1 MSKRMTVGLLLSAI
15 VMVAQM
21 GVSPAALG
29 QSAKGLR
36 VVSEQTA
43 TGFAFPESVAYD
55 PKAKVLYVSQ
65 FGSELKPAE
74 KDGKGRISKVS
85 LSGKV
90 LEERFLPAAGET
102 LNKPAQSIP
111 TDSIRRAMDRS

>member
-1 MSKRMTVGLLLSAI
+1 MSRKMTAGLLLSAI

-43 TGFAFPESVAYD
+43 TVFAFPESVAYD
-55 PKAKVLYVSQ
+55 PKANRPAPAIQGVDAGHHGTDSRPVGTGNRFVYHAGNRHDAQYALCQSGRVSQ
-65 FGSELKPAE
+65 
-74 KDGKGRISKVS
+74 
-85 LSGKV
+85 
-90 LEERFLPAAGET
+90 
-102 LNKPAQSIP
+102 
-111 TDSIRRAMDRS
+111 

>member
-1 MSKRMTVGLLLSAI
+1 MSRKMTAGLLLSAI

-65 FGSELKPAE
+65 FGSESSASDVSASGNIMSAPAS
-74 KDGKGRISKVS
+74 RYA
-85 LSGKV
+85 
-90 LEERFLPAAGET
+90 LP
-102 LNKPAQSIP
+102 
-111 TDSIRRAMDRS
+111 RR